1 MRKKRYLI
9 LTVSLV
15 VLIVFSLFA
24 CSAKEPRVVSLN
36 SQTGIYVPKGS
47 NDITLNGESISVYKT
62 YSDNII
68 LEFEGYHID
77 GTYDDKIVINDKY
90 EFALDEAKGGHSGF
104 VKYSIPM
111 LGLNIVDGC
120 FKLKF
125 VSGADHTGIG
135 LDTFYVRNVVIN
147 VGGKT
152 IWSDNYDQKNYINE
166 KLGLGEQ
173 DINMDF
179 RFGVIP
185 EREFNFTVPA
195 DCLDAFGCLLDASVQ
210 GTMELQ
216 IGSKAYLLESKKGS
230 HYLTVS
236 DGEIITSDREI
247 NVIGNNIKSVDA
259 YLDGVKIDLPLKLS
273 YSCWVNGSHTL
284 DVVIVDETNYTA
296 YEHVEFTL
304 DGNTTFDFST
314 THNIYNNGAQN
325 GMPEGIDNLG
335 IKIDKTE
342 DIITPFSKT
351 PFIVFEILEN
361 ASKNVVWSGY
371 VNANRTAFLQL
382 YNYKTSRFD
391 TVATSVAKSSQDLL
405 TLAFNYAHTDE
416 YEFEGRTIARV
427 SSVLCQRDFANPDG
441 IVQHISDVQYI
452 VQRSAA
458 QGTASLGKQAKAAL
472 TSIQEYVVK
481 TNPDYA
487 FISGDLV
494 QKTVDEQEWKDVI
507 EYLIDP
513 ILKGDVPLGVS
524 SGNHDVGGLVAV
536 NPDGSN
542 GLDDALVYDFY
553 EKYVGES
560 KFSNNSYYGGGF
572 ENNRSHYD
580 MVTVAG
586 HEFLFL
592 HLGWGSTAYG
602 VHVSSKDVKWA
613 KDVLEKYPDITVVLS
628 THEYLNSWGLRT
640 ATGEYIFNE
649 LVKKYSNIK
658 FVFSGHINGSGSQID
673 YIDDNHDGI
682 NDRVVL
688 QLLTDF
694 QEEEQLLGA
703 TFIRNLLFYKNYNN
717 ILFDIYSPTF
727 VDNDIE
733 VFENHNVVKSTSR
746 FEYAFDIVQD
756 GFGIKTVNFR
766 QRL

>member
-9 LTVSLV
+9 LTLSLV

-36 SQTGIYVPKGS
+36 SQTGIYVPKAS

-104 VKYSIPM
+104 VKYSIPL
-111 LGLNIVDGC
+111 LGLNIVDGGL
-120 FKLKF
+120 KVKF
-125 VSGADHTGIG
+125 VAGADHTNIG
-135 LDTFYVRNVVIN
+135 LDTYYVRNVVIN

-179 RFGVIP
+179 RFGIVS
-185 EREFNFTVPA
+185 EREFNFTIPS
-195 DCLDAFGCLLDASVQ
+195 DSLDAWGCLLDSSVQ
-210 GTMELQ
+210 SPMDLK
-216 IGSKAYLLESKKGS
+216 IGSKTYALESKNGS
-230 HYLTVS
+230 YSLTIAN
-236 DGEIITSDREI
+236 GETITSDREI
-247 NVIGNNIKSVDA
+247 NVIGNNIKSVEA
-259 YLDGVKIDLPLKLS
+259 YLDGVKINLPLKLS
-273 YSCWVNGSHTL
+273 EECWVNGSHVL
-284 DVVIVDETNYTA
+284 EVVIVDKTDRKICES
-296 YEHVEFTL
+296 VEFTL
-304 DGNTTFDFST
+304 DGNTNFDFST
-314 THNIYNNGAQN
+314 VHNIYNNGAQKDL
-325 GMPEGIDNLG
+325 PTGIENLG

-342 DIITPFSKT
+342 DIITPFSQT
-351 PFIVFEILEN
+351 PFIVFEIIEN
-361 ASKNVVWSGY
+361 TSKNVAWTGY

-382 YNYKTSRFD
+382 YNFKTSEFD
-391 TVATSVAKSSQDLL
+391 TVATCVATSSDDLL
-405 TLAFNYAHTDE
+405 TLAFNYAHTDA
-416 YEFEGRTIARV
+416 YESGGRTIARV
-427 SSVLCQRDFANPDG
+427 SSMLSQRDYSYPDG

-458 QGTASLGKQAKAAL
+458 QGTSSLGKQAKAAL
-472 TSIQEYVVK
+472 TSIQEYIIK

-494 QKTVDEQEWKDVI
+494 QKTIDEQEWKDVV

-513 ILKGDVPLGVS
+513 ILNGNVPLGVS

-542 GLDDALVYDFY
+542 GLDDVLVYDFY

-560 KFSNNSYYGGGF
+560 KFSNKSYYGGSF

-580 MVTVAG
+580 IVTVAD

-613 KDVLEKYPDITVVLS
+613 KQVLEMYPDKTVVLS
-628 THEYLNSWGLRT
+628 THEYLNSLGFRT
-640 ATGEYIFNE
+640 ATGECIFNE
-649 LVKKYSNIK
+649 LVKPYANIK
-658 FVFSGHINGSGSQID
+658 FVFSGHINGSSSRID
-673 YIDDNHDGI
+673 YLDDDLDGM
-682 NDRVVL
+682 NERVVL
-688 QLLTDF
+688 QLLTDY
-694 QEEEQLLGA
+694 QEEEQLFGA
-703 TFIRNLLFYKNYNN
+703 TFIRNLLFYKKNNN

-727 VDNDIE
+727 ADNDIE
-733 VFENHNVVKSTSR
+733 VFENPSVVKSTSR
-746 FEYAFDIVQD
+746 FQYAFDISYD
-756 GFGIKTVNFR
+756 GFGIKTRNFN
-766 QRL
+766 

>member
-1 MRKKRYLI
+1 MIKKRYLI
-9 LTVSLV
+9 LTFILV

-24 CSAKEPRVVSLN
+24 CSVKEPRVVSLN
-36 SQTGIYVPKGS
+36 SQTGIYVKNGS
-47 NDITLNGESISVYKT
+47 QDITLNGKSISVYKT
-62 YSDNII
+62 YSDSIT
-68 LEFEGYHID
+68 LEFEGYHIN
-77 GTYDDKIVINDKY
+77 GTYDNKIVVNDKY
-90 EFALDEAKGGHSGF
+90 EFALEEKNGGHSGF
-104 VKYSIPM
+104 VKYSIPL
-111 LGLNIVDGC
+111 LGLNIVDGTL
-120 FKLKF
+120 KIKF
-125 VSGADHTGIG
+125 VAGVDHTNIG
-135 LDTFYVRNVVIN
+135 LDTYYVRNVVIN

-152 IWSDNYDQKNYINE
+152 IWSNNYDQKNYINE

-179 RFGVIP
+179 RFGIVP
-185 EREFNFTVPA
+185 EIEFDFTVPSDNLNA
-195 DCLDAFGCLLDASVQ
+195 WGCLLDTSIQ
-210 GTMELQ
+210 GPMELK
-216 IGSKAYLLESKKGS
+216 IESKAYTLESKTGS
-230 HYLTVS
+230 YSLTIS

-247 NVIGNNIKSVDA
+247 NVIGNNIKSVEA
-259 YLDGVKIDLPLKLS
+259 YLDGVKINLPLKLS
-273 YSCWVNGSHTL
+273 QSCWVNGSHTL
-284 DVVIVDETNYTA
+284 DVVIVDQTDYTVC
-296 YEHVEFTL
+296 ESIQFTL
-304 DGNTTFDFST
+304 DGNTNFDFST
-314 THNIYNNGAQN
+314 THNVYNNGAQN
-325 GMPEGIDNLG
+325 GLPTGIDNLG
-335 IKIDKTE
+335 IKIDQTE

-361 ASKNVVWSGY
+361 TTKNVVWTGY

-382 YNYKTSRFD
+382 YNFKTSTFD
-391 TVATSVAKSSQDLL
+391 TVATSVAQSSQDLL
-405 TLAFNYAHTDE
+405 TLAFNYAHTDV
-416 YEFEGRTIARV
+416 YESGGRAIARV
-427 SSVLCQRDFANPDG
+427 SSVLCQSDFASPDG
-441 IVQHISDVQYI
+441 VVQHISDVQYI
-452 VQRSAA
+452 VQRSAV

-494 QKTVDEQEWKDVI
+494 QKTIDEQEWKDVI

-513 ILKGDVPLGVS
+513 ILKGNIPLGVS
-524 SGNHDVGGLVAV
+524 SGNHDVGGLVAI

-542 GLDDALVYDFY
+542 GLDDVLVYDFY

-560 KFSNNSYYGGGF
+560 KFNKMSYYGGGF

-580 MVTVAG
+580 IVTVAD

-613 KDVLEKYPDITVVLS
+613 KQVLEMYPDKTVVLS
-628 THEYLNSWGLRT
+628 THEYLNSFGGRT

-649 LVKKYSNIK
+649 LVKKYSNVK
-658 FVFSGHINGSGSQID
+658 FVFSGHINGSSSKID
-673 YIDDNHDGI
+673 YLDDNHDGL
-682 NDRVVL
+682 NDRTVL

-703 TFIRNLLFYKNYNN
+703 TFIRNLLFYKDYNN

-733 VFENHNVVKSTSR
+733 VFENHNIVKSTSR

-756 GFGIKTVNFR
+756 GFGIKTRNFN
-766 QRL
+766 

>member
-1 MRKKRYLI
+1 MIKKRYLI
-9 LTVSLV
+9 LTFILV

-24 CSAKEPRVVSLN
+24 CSVKEPRVVSLN
-36 SQTGIYVPKGS
+36 SQTGIYVKNGS
-47 NDITLNGESISVYKT
+47 QDITLNGKSISVYKT
-62 YSDNII
+62 YSDSIT
-68 LEFEGYHID
+68 LEFEGYHIN
-77 GTYDDKIVINDKY
+77 GTYDNKIVVNDKY
-90 EFALDEAKGGHSGF
+90 EFALEEKNGGHSGF
-104 VKYSIPM
+104 VKYSIPL
-111 LGLNIVDGC
+111 LGLNIVDGNL
-120 FKLKF
+120 KIKF
-125 VSGADHTGIG
+125 VAGVDYTNIG
-135 LDTFYVRNVVIN
+135 LDTYYVRNVVIN

-152 IWSDNYDQKNYINE
+152 IWSNNYDQKNYINE

-179 RFGVIP
+179 RFGIVP
-185 EREFNFTVPA
+185 EIEFDFTVPSDNLNA
-195 DCLDAFGCLLDASVQ
+195 WGCLLDTSIQ
-210 GTMELQ
+210 GPMELK
-216 IGSKAYLLESKKGS
+216 IESKAYTLESKTGS
-230 HYLTVS
+230 YSLTIS

-247 NVIGNNIKSVDA
+247 NVIGNNIKSVEA
-259 YLDGVKIDLPLKLS
+259 YLDGVKINLPLKLS
-273 YSCWVNGSHTL
+273 QSCWVNGSHTL
-284 DVVIVDETNYTA
+284 DVVIVDQTDYTVC
-296 YEHVEFTL
+296 ESIQFTL
-304 DGNTTFDFST
+304 DGNTNFDFST
-314 THNIYNNGAQN
+314 THNVYNNGAQN
-325 GMPEGIDNLG
+325 GLPTGIDNLG
-335 IKIDKTE
+335 IKIDQTE

-361 ASKNVVWSGY
+361 TTKNVVWTGY

-382 YNYKTSRFD
+382 YNFKTSTFD
-391 TVATSVAKSSQDLL
+391 TVATSVAQSSQDLL
-405 TLAFNYAHTDE
+405 TLAFNYAHTDV
-416 YEFEGRTIARV
+416 YESGGRAIVRV
-427 SSVLCQRDFANPDG
+427 SSVLCQSDFASPDG
-441 IVQHISDVQYI
+441 VVQHISDVQYI
-452 VQRSAA
+452 VQRSAV

-494 QKTVDEQEWKDVI
+494 QKTIDEQEWKDVI

-513 ILKGDVPLGVS
+513 ILKGNIPLGVS
-524 SGNHDVGGLVAV
+524 SGNHDVGGLVAI

-542 GLDDALVYDFY
+542 GLDDVLVYDFY

-560 KFSNNSYYGGGF
+560 KFNKMSYYGGGF

-580 MVTVAG
+580 IVTVAD

-613 KDVLEKYPDITVVLS
+613 KQVLEMYPDKTVVLS
-628 THEYLNSWGLRT
+628 THEYLNSFGGRT

-649 LVKKYSNIK
+649 LVKKYSNVK
-658 FVFSGHINGSGSQID
+658 FVFSGHINGSSSKID
-673 YIDDNHDGI
+673 YLDDNHDGL
-682 NDRVVL
+682 NDRTVL

-703 TFIRNLLFYKNYNN
+703 TFIRNLLFYKDYNN

-733 VFENHNVVKSTSR
+733 VFENHNIVKSTSR

-756 GFGIKTVNFR
+756 GFGIKTRNFN
-766 QRL
+766 

>member
-1 MRKKRYLI
+1 MIKKRYLI
-9 LTVSLV
+9 LTFILV

-24 CSAKEPRVVSLN
+24 CSVKAPRVVSLN
-36 SQTGIYVPKGS
+36 SQTGIYVNNGS
-47 NDITLNGESISVYKT
+47 QDITLNGKSISVYKT
-62 YSDNII
+62 YSDNIT
-68 LEFEGYHID
+68 LEFEGYHIN
-77 GTYDDKIVINDKY
+77 GVYDNKIVVNDKY
-90 EFALDEAKGGHSGF
+90 EFALEEKTGGHSGF
-104 VKYSIPM
+104 VKYSIPL
-111 LGLNIVDGC
+111 LGLNIVDGTL
-120 FKLKF
+120 KIKF
-125 VSGADHTGIG
+125 VSGADYTNIG
-135 LDTFYVRNVVIN
+135 LDTYYVRNVVIN

-152 IWSDNYDQKNYINE
+152 IWSNNYDQKNYINE

-179 RFGVIP
+179 RFGIVP
-185 EREFNFTVPA
+185 EIEFDFTVPSDNLNA
-195 DCLDAFGCLLDASVQ
+195 WGCLLDTSIQ
-210 GTMELQ
+210 GPMELK
-216 IGSKAYLLESKKGS
+216 IGSKAYTLESKTGS
-230 HYLTVS
+230 YSLTIS

-247 NVIGNNIKSVDA
+247 NVIGNNIKSVEA
-259 YLDGVKIDLPLKLS
+259 YLDGVKINLPLKLS
-273 YSCWVNGSHTL
+273 KSCWVNGSHTL
-284 DVVIVDETNYTA
+284 DVVIVDQTDYTVC
-296 YEHVEFTL
+296 ESIQFTL
-304 DGNTTFDFST
+304 DGNTNFDFST
-314 THNIYNNGAQN
+314 THNVYNNGAQN
-325 GMPEGIDNLG
+325 GLPTGIDNLG
-335 IKIDKTE
+335 IKIDQTE

-361 ASKNVVWSGY
+361 TTKNVVWTGY

-382 YNYKTSRFD
+382 YNFKTSTFD
-391 TVATSVAKSSQDLL
+391 TVATSVAQSSQDLL
-405 TLAFNYAHTDE
+405 TLAFNYAHTDV
-416 YEFEGRTIARV
+416 YESGGRAIARV
-427 SSVLCQRDFANPDG
+427 SSVLCQSDFASPDG
-441 IVQHISDVQYI
+441 VVQHISDVQYI
-452 VQRSAA
+452 VQRSAV

-494 QKTVDEQEWKDVI
+494 QKTIDEQEWKDVI

-513 ILKGDVPLGVS
+513 ILKGNIPLGVS
-524 SGNHDVGGLVAV
+524 SGNHDVGGLVAI

-542 GLDDALVYDFY
+542 GLDDVLVYDFY

-560 KFSNNSYYGGGF
+560 KFNKMSYYGGGF

-580 MVTVAG
+580 IVTVAD

-613 KDVLEKYPDITVVLS
+613 KQVLEMYPNKTVVLS
-628 THEYLNSWGLRT
+628 THEYLNSFGGRT

-649 LVKKYSNIK
+649 LVKKYSNVK
-658 FVFSGHINGSGSQID
+658 FVFSGHINGSSSKID
-673 YIDDNHDGI
+673 YLDDNLDGM
-682 NDRVVL
+682 NERVVL
-688 QLLTDF
+688 QLLTDY

-703 TFIRNLLFYKNYNN
+703 TFIRNLLFYKDYNN

-733 VFENHNVVKSTSR
+733 VFENHNIVKSTSR

-756 GFGIKTVNFR
+756 GFGIKTRNFN
-766 QRL
+766 